1 MTEIEVGIRTLGAQ
15 GDGVAEHDGET
26 VYVPYVLPGERV
38 RVALEEGGRA
48 SLLKIV
54 NPSHE
59 RVSPPCRH
67 FTRCGGCSL
76 QHMAPAAYQVWKREQ
91 VEAALGARGLAVEV
105 APLVPAA
112 PGSRRRATF
121 AVTRTKKGVT
131 TGYYMRGSH
140 EIVALSEC
148 PLVIPEIERFVPKL
162 GDLVL
167 PGLSR
172 RTRASVLVTWTRSG
186 LDVAMTGGKPLDG
199 PLRAELGRNA
209 QAADIA
215 RLSWEGEIVAE
226 RRSPEVDLSGL
237 QVALPVGGFLQPT
250 REGEAA
256 LVRLVREGVGPA
268 RHVLDLFAGC
278 GTFSAA
284 LAGNAAVHAVEGEK
298 KALAALDRAIRR
310 QGPEL
315 GLKPLT
321 TEARDLAR
329 RPLLAEELNRFE
341 AIVIDPPRAGA
352 LAQAEEIARSDVP
365 LVVSV
370 SCNPATFARD
380 ARALVDGGYRLEI
393 VTPVDQ
399 FLWSAHV
406 ELVGIFRRS

>member
-1 MTEIEVGIRTLGAQ
+1 MTEIEVDIRALGAQ
-15 GDGVAEHDGET
+15 ADGIAESDGRT
-26 VYVPYVLPGERV
+26 LYVSYVLPGERV
-38 RVALEEGGRA
+38 RVALEEGDRA

-54 NPSHE
+54 TPSHE

-76 QHMAPAAYQVWKREQ
+76 QHMAQATYGIWKREQ
-91 VEAALGARGLAVEV
+91 VEAALRARGLDVEV
-105 APLVPAA
+105 SPLVPAA
-112 PGSRRRATF
+112 PRSRRRATF

-140 EIVALSEC
+140 DIVPLAEC
-148 PLVIPEIERFVPKL
+148 PLVIPEIEAFVPKL
-162 GDLVL
+162 GELVL

-172 RTRASVLVTWTRSG
+172 RTRASALVTWTLNG
-186 LDVAMTGGKPLDG
+186 IDVALTGGKPLDG
-199 PLRAELGRNA
+199 PLRAELGQNA
-209 QAADIA
+209 QTADVA
-215 RLSWEGEIVAE
+215 RLSWDGEIVAE
-226 RRSPEVDLSGL
+226 RRAPEIGLSGL
-237 QVALPVGGFLQPT
+237 RVALPVGGFLQPT
-250 REGEAA
+250 SEGEAA
-256 LVRLVREGVGPA
+256 LVRLVREGAGRA
-268 RHVLDLFAGC
+268 RRVVDLFAGC

-298 KALAALDRAIRR
+298 KALAALERAVRR

-329 RPLLAEELNRFE
+329 RPLLADELNKFD
-341 AIVIDPPRAGA
+341 AVIIDPPRSGA

-365 LVVSV
+365 LVLSV

-380 ARALVDGGYRLEI
+380 ARALVDSGYHLES

-399 FLWSAHV
+399 FLWSEHV

>member
-1 MTEIEVGIRTLGAQ
+1 MNELEVDIRALGAQ
-15 GDGVAEHDGET
+15 ADGLAGVEGET
-26 VYVPYVLPGERV
+26 LYVPYVLPGERV
-38 RVALEEGGRA
+38 RVAREEGDRA

-54 NPSHE
+54 TPSHE

-76 QHMAPAAYQVWKREQ
+76 QHMASAAYQTWKREQ
-91 VEAALGARGLAVEV
+91 VEMALRARGLDVEV
-105 APLVPAA
+105 APLLPAA
-112 PGSRRRATF
+112 PRSRRRATF

-131 TGYYMRGSH
+131 VGYYERGSH
-140 EIVALSEC
+140 EIVSISEC
-148 PLVIPEIERFVPKL
+148 PLVIPEIERFVPRL
-162 GDLVL
+162 GELVL

-172 RTRASVLVTWTRSG
+172 RTRASALVTSTLNG
-186 LDVAMTGGKPLDG
+186 LDVALTGGKPLDG
-199 PLRAELGRNA
+199 PLRAELGQRA
-209 QAADIA
+209 QAADVA
-215 RLSWEGEIVAE
+215 RLSWDGEIIAE
-226 RRSPEVDLSGL
+226 RRLPEIGLSGL
-237 QVALPVGGFLQPT
+237 RVALPIGGFLQPT
-250 REGEAA
+250 GEGEEA
-256 LVRLVREGVGPA
+256 LVRLVREGVGRA
-268 RHVLDLFAGC
+268 RRVVDLFAGC

-284 LAGNAAVHAVEGEK
+284 LAGSASVHAVEGEK
-298 KALAALDRAIRR
+298 KALAALERAVHR
-310 QGPEL
+310 QGPDL

-321 TEARDLAR
+321 VETRDLAR
-329 RPLLAEELNRFE
+329 RPLLADELKKFE
-341 AIVIDPPRAGA
+341 AVVIDPPRAGA

-380 ARALVDGGYRLEI
+380 TRALADGGYRLES